1 MKLSSVRD
9 FANFIGCQRSQVSN
23 WLQGYHYPRVPDM
36 SVLCEKLNNEVTLD
50 WIYRGV
56 PSGMPY
62 AMTIHLTNIME
73 GIEGPAAPP
82 HEPKATPSIA
92 PIAKAAACDGAA
104 VDPEEVGE
112 GWSGKGQITGS
123 GGGFILGPKQLIRRV
138 SIAHGLSLGF
148 RIRRR
153 RSGSRIDDS

>member
-1 MKLSSVRD
+1 MEYMKLSSVRD
-9 FANFIGCQRSQVSN
+9 FAEFIGCQRSQVSN

-62 AMTIHLTNIME
+62 AMTIHLTTIME

-82 HEPKATPSIA
+82 HEPHETPSIA
-92 PIAKAAACDGAA
+92 PIAKAAAA
-104 VDPEEVGE
+104 
-112 GWSGKGQITGS
+112 TGRRL
-123 GGGFILGPKQLIRRV
+123 IPKKSAKAGRGR
-138 SIAHGLSLGF
+138 AK
-148 RIRRR
+148 
-153 RSGSRIDDS
+153 